1 MGPKQREM
9 DESVRRLYSHL
20 SEVDGRSL
28 LVVLGDHGMTE
39 QGNHG
44 GSSEAETS
52 AVNWLPRR
60 SRGAHS

>member
-9 DESVRRLYSHL
+9 DESVRRLYSHV
-20 SEVDGRSL
+20 SEIGGRSL

-52 AVNWLPRR
+52 AVSQR
-60 SRGAHS
+60 

>member
-9 DESVRRLYSHL
+9 DDIVSRLYSYL
-20 SEVDGRSL
+20 SKVDGRSL

-44 GSSEAETS
+44 GSTEQETS
-52 AVNWLPRR
+52 SV
-60 SRGAHS
+60 SVQG